1 MGTMIDWFKVKNRQ
15 DAIAKTKNHVMKICD
30 CVVEA
35 GTALKLFME
44 GKVDEGIAVAKR
56 VNELEHDGDNIRRD
70 LLKDLSRG
78 ELASAVR
85 EDLTHLVKR
94 IDDVAGAANACA
106 RFMAMF
112 TKPMWEKIAVKFK
125 EPLTKMMEH
134 SAEAAKHLVE
144 MVDDLAGERIFI
156 ADLGRDVNKHEHDV
170 DTIHFEVQKTLMNL
184 ELFTNP
190 FQAISF
196 VTMIDIMEMITDRC
210 EEVADYIILLAVA
223 AK

>member
-15 DAIAKTKNHVMKICD
+15 DAIAKTKSHVLKIYD
-30 CVVEA
+30 CVIEA
-35 GTALKLFME
+35 GKALTFFME
-44 GKVDEGIAVAKR
+44 DKMEEGNAVVKR

-78 ELASAVR
+78 ELASTVR

-106 RFMAMF
+106 KFMALF
-112 TKPMWEKIAVKFK
+112 TKPMWEKISLNFK
-125 EPLTKMMEH
+125 DPLNKIMNH
-134 SAEAAKHLVE
+134 SGEAAKHLVE
-144 MVDDLAGERIFI
+144 MVDDLAGERIFL

-170 DTIHFEVQKTLMNL
+170 DTLHFEVKRALMNL

-210 EEVADYIILLAVA
+210 EEVADYIILIAIA